1 MATWAERLALRLP
14 ANTSRAERRM
24 LMPEC
29 ALIVDEFLAE
39 FGSLKSIDATEK
51 KTGVTYH
58 WEKK

>member
-14 ANTSRAERRM
+14 AKTSRAERRR

-29 ALIVDEFLAE
+29 AAIVDEWLAE
-39 FGSLKSIDATEK
+39 FDLKSIDATEK
-51 KTGVTYH
+51 SSGVTFH

>member
-14 ANTSRAERRM
+14 ANTSREQRRM

-39 FGSLKSIDATEK
+39 FDLKSIDAKEK
-51 KTGVTYH
+51 KTGLTFH

>member
-14 ANTSRAERRM
+14 ANTSREQRRT

-29 ALIVDEFLAE
+29 AAIVDKWMAE
-39 FGSLKSIDATEK
+39 FDLKSIDATEK
-51 KTGVTYH
+51 SSGVTFH